1 MGDAQ
6 PILGESL
13 ELDLSHIQ
21 TEDGEPV
28 DNIFSEKQ
36 MRLLTESLYASWR
49 DEQGQSKL
57 FSAFANVGLFYALH
71 QSPLVPDVMVALD
84 VVARPDPSDKKTL
97 SYFLWEFGKPPDIV
111 IEIVSNREGGEDTT
125 KMKLYAQIGVAYY
138 AIYDPDCKL
147 SKRPLRVFERNAN
160 AYVEFLDPSW
170 LPRLGLGLC
179 LWEGHY
185 EHHQAIWL
193 RWVDTQKKMLLT
205 GAEGLEV
212 ARDAENKAKVGAK
225 LAEEAAKQSEE
236 AAKQSEA
243 AAKQSEAAA
252 KQSEAA
258 AKQSEAAAKQSEAAA
273 KQSEERARQAQENE
287 QRALERERKAREM
300 AKQAEEREIRVRQEA
315 QLALERAEAL
325 AQRLRELG
333 LEP

>member
-28 DNIFSEKQ
+28 DNIFSVKQ
-36 MRLLTESLYASWR
+36 MRLLTESLYASWQDE
-49 DEQGQSKL
+49 DEQPKA

-71 QSPLVPDVMVALD
+71 QAPLVPDVMVALD

-111 IEIVSNREGGEDTT
+111 VEIVSNREGGEDTT

-147 SKRPLRVFERNAN
+147 SKRPLRVFERHAN

-179 LWEGHY
+179 LWKGHY
-185 EHHQAIWL
+185 EHHKAVWL
-193 RWVDTQKKMLLT
+193 RWVDSQKKMLKT
-205 GAEGLEV
+205 GAEGLKA
-212 ARDAENKAKVGAK
+212 ARDDQKEAK
-225 LAEEAAKQSEE
+225 LAEKRAKEAEQQAKE
-236 AAKQSEA
+236 A
-243 AAKQSEAAA
+243 
-252 KQSEAA
+252 
-258 AKQSEAAAKQSEAAA
+258 
-273 KQSEERARQAQENE
+273 ARQAH
-287 QRALERERKAREM
+287 
-300 AKQAEEREIRVRQEA
+300 
-315 QLALERAEAL
+315 ERAEAL
-325 AQRLRELG
+325 AQKLRDMG
-333 LEP
+333 LDP